1 MRFGNIGYLIGKAEM
16 NRRLARPRMVA
27 EINITPLT
35 DVALVLLIT
44 FMITTPLILQ
54 SSIKVSLPE
63 AASGKPLTN
72 TRQINITITD
82 DTSVYIDNKLV
93 TRKELRAKI
102 RMMHRDNP
110 NIEVIIFSD
119 KAVRFKNIVSILD
132 DLNEIGIRNLN
143 IAAKV
148 EQQ

>member
-1 MRFGNIGYLIGKAEM
+1 M
-16 NRRLARPRMVA
+16 NRGWSKPKIFA

-35 DVALVLLIT
+35 DVALTLLII

-54 SSIKVSLPE
+54 SSIKVNLPE
-63 AASGKPLTN
+63 AASGKPLTS
-72 TRQINITITD
+72 TRQINITVSED
-82 DTSVYIDNKLV
+82 NSVYLDDKLV
-93 TRKELRAKI
+93 TRKELISKVK
-102 RMMHRDNP
+102 MLHRDNP
-110 NIEVIIFSD
+110 ELEVLLFSD

-148 EQQ
+148 RQ